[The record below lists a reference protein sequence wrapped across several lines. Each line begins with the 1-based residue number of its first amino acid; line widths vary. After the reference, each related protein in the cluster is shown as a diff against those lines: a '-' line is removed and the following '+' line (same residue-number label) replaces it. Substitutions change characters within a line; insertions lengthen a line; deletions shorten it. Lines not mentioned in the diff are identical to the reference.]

1 MRVRD
6 HIAISTALAALLYP
20 RLRGRVAV
28 AWAASILIDV
38 DHYLWFVARHK
49 RLSLATAA
57 RAFNSASAPT
67 HAATRLLHNPAIVLT
82 LLLLARRRRI
92 AVLASAGMTFHMIL
106 DTYHRARMADAQA
119 ASLNR
124 DRRTCRVCTAKK
136 PDVVAHVWRQ
146 PTLLPSYRLDHFV
159 TLCDHCH
166 ESAHRPGTV
175 AIVRPGSD
183 WEAYRAAVMQ
193 RLPESRAFPH

>member
-1 MRVRD
+1 MPPNYEAGERYCGKGNF
-6 HIAISTALAALLYP
+6 HEHGWT
-20 RLRGRVAV
+20 
-28 AWAASILIDV
+28 
-38 DHYLWFVARHK
+38 
-49 RLSLATAA
+49 
-57 RAFNSASAPT
+57 SANAPPSW
-67 HAATRLLHNPAIVLT
+67 PAIVLT

-92 AVLASAGMTFHMIL
+92 AVLASAGMTFHIIL

>member
-1 MRVRD
+1 
-6 HIAISTALAALLYP
+6 
-20 RLRGRVAV
+20 V

-49 RLSLATAA
+49 RLSPATAA
-57 RAFNSASAPT
+57 RAFNSAHAPT
-67 HAATRLLHNPAIVLT
+67 HAATRHLHNPAVILT
-82 LLLLARRRRI
+82 LFLLARRRRM
-92 AVLASAGMTFHMIL
+92 AVLTCAGMTFHVIL
-106 DTYHRARMADAQA
+106 DTYHRARVAHAQA

-159 TLCDHCH
+159 TLCGHCH
-166 ESAHRPGTV
+166 ESAHRPGTT
-175 AIVRPGSD
+175 AIVRPATNWD
-183 WEAYRAAVMQ
+183 AYRADVMR
-193 RLPESRAFPH
+193 RLSESQALSH

>member
-1 MRVRD
+1 
-6 HIAISTALAALLYP
+6 LYP
-20 RLRGRVAV
+20 RLRGSVAL

-49 RLSLATAA
+49 RLNPATAA
-57 RAFNSASAPT
+57 RAFNSANAPT
-67 HAATRLLHNPAIVLT
+67 HAATRLLHNPAVVLT

-92 AVLASAGMTFHMIL
+92 ALLTSAGMTFHIIL
-106 DTYHRARMADAQA
+106 DTYHRARTARAQA

-124 DRRTCRVCTAKK
+124 DRRICRVCTAEK

-146 PTLLPSYRLDHFV
+146 PPLLPSYRLDDFV
-159 TLCDHCH
+159 TLCDQCH

-175 AIVRPGSD
+175 AIVRPGTNWD
-183 WEAYRAAVMQ
+183 VYRADVMR
-193 RLPESRAFPH
+193 RLPESQALVR